1 MYYMDHSDKD
11 KIEALRRAVE
21 QRLGHGVNTP
31 SEFSRLS
38 LEIEQRTGRTMSVS
52 TLMRLWGY
60 VSSQVKPNVTTLDVL
75 AVYAGYR
82 DYASFASG
90 DEADGSDEVMTDHL
104 DVDRELEERDH
115 VLLRWQP
122 GRECLVRYMGGGQWV
137 VERSLHSKLAVGD
150 TFTCHLIIQGHP
162 LYLDNLVHQSMPPRC
177 YVCGQ
182 KGGVQY
188 EVLRAEDV
196 GTKSP

>member
-1 MYYMDHSDKD
+1 MGSSEKD
-11 KIEALRRAVE
+11 RIAVLRHAVE

-31 SEFSRLS
+31 SEFRRLS
-38 LEIEQRTGRTMSVS
+38 LEIEHRTGRTMSVS
-52 TLMRLWGY
+52 TLMRMWGY
-60 VSSQVKPNVTTLDVL
+60 VSSNVKPNVTTLDVL

-90 DEADGSDEVMTDHL
+90 DETDGSDEVMTDHVN
-104 DVDRELEERDH
+104 VDKELNARDH

-122 GRECLVRYMGGGQWV
+122 GRECLVRYMGDGQWV
-137 VERSLHSKLAVGD
+137 VERSEHTKLAVGD
-150 TFTCHLIIQGHP
+150 TFTCHLIVQGHP

-182 KGGVQY
+182 HNGVQY
-188 EVLRAEDV
+188 EVLRAEEACD
-196 GTKSP
+196 SQE

>member
-11 KIEALRRAVE
+11 KIEALRHAVE

-115 VLLRWQP
+115 VLLRWRP

-150 TFTCHLIIQGHP
+150 TFTCHLIVQGHP

-188 EVLRAEDV
+188 EVLRTEDV

>member
-1 MYYMDHSDKD
+1 MDHSDKD

-60 VSSQVKPNVTTLDVL
+60 VSSHVKPNVTTLDVL

-188 EVLRAEDV
+188 EVLRAEEACDNEN
-196 GTKSP
+196 K

>member
-1 MYYMDHSDKD
+1 MVTLEKD
-11 KIEALRRAVE
+11 SIAALRSAVE
-21 QRLGHGVNTP
+21 RRLGHSVNSP
-31 SEFSRLS
+31 SEFKRLS
-38 LEIEQRTGRTMSVS
+38 QAIEQQTGSTVSTS

-75 AVYAGYR
+75 AVFAGYR

-90 DEADGSDEVMTDHL
+90 DETDGSNEVVTSHLNVDE
-104 DVDRELEERDH
+104 ELRARDH

-122 GRECLVRYMGGGQWV
+122 GRECLIRYMGNGQWV
-137 VERSLHSKLAVGD
+137 VERSEHTKLAVGD
-150 TFTCHLIIQGHP
+150 TFTCHLIVQGHP

-182 KGGVQY
+182 HNGVQY
-188 EVLRAEDV
+188 EVLRTEE
-196 GTKSP
+196 GCESQE